1 MFLLHHHDVYIT
13 YHMFYDT
20 LSAPPCFIVYLICC
34 DHCGVV
40 AGGDERQELLP
51 DLASYGALQETRPL
65 RIW

>member
-1 MFLLHHHDVYIT
+1 
-13 YHMFYDT
+13 MFYDT